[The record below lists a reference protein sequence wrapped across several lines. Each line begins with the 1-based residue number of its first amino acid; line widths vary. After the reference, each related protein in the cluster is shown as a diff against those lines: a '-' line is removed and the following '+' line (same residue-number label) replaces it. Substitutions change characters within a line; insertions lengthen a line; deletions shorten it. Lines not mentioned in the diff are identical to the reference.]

1 MTYCHAPQVA
11 PTDASGTVSLH
22 TSSTSSLVAA
32 LAKAS
37 PLPPARRLLKR
48 ASSLG
53 HALENH
59 PALPKRRRITGKQ
72 GPRIEFVTP
81 VVKHTSSIQ
90 CLSNGPASSPSSHGT
105 GSSLPLERPILILP
119 EVDADDNETQAL
131 YAGYSTHFLKT
142 CYIDRQKIKI
152 WCRSGVMKFH
162 REEVS
167 ALVSVRRKIPVEVRK
182 KTLGRQLQWAC
193 QQYISEMVLSKQKRL
208 ILKIHADFKG
218 DKHAD
223 DRAML
228 VCWLYRKDYH
238 QVLNNGD
245 GSRWIYARCVLLTW
259 QGDFGLIDP
268 SPYKALLDDAE
279 ALTLALTG
287 NDVVVALQSNLGMF
301 SLKVREEYHLANVS
315 YSTELCVETLA
326 KSGTIRVH
334 CHLFLEAKAK
344 KKIACH
350 NPESLRFEG
359 ALPQK
364 RTEDVS
370 SAIGVSS
377 GAQPACGHYYLRMPK
392 IGLIFSGGTQEPFLG
407 YRINAEWIIAY
418 VQNKKLTPSSAR
430 KEILKTF
437 KNTKTHIDN
446 LNYTEA
452 LLHDEMVDKKEKKIV
467 DDFIAALP
475 KLRSFKA
482 ITEWLKHMS
491 EPAMRHKPLVLD
503 GPSQTYK
510 TTAAKTFASNQA
522 NYLEI
527 NCASLVH
534 EPNLRSVKAGCEVIN
549 FDELKAKTFV
559 EQKKLFQGGIGATS
573 LGENTPGGAQAYTR
587 RLNGIKMVI
596 CSNHFKRDVGQLDDD
611 DQDYIWKNIYYVGLG
626 PGETMFEPKTPI
638 PSISSSFDGV
648 TLDAMWFW

>member
-1 MTYCHAPQVA
+1 MFQVV
-11 PTDASGTVSLH
+11 PTDSSGTVTLH
-22 TSSTSSLVAA
+22 PSSTSTLVAA

-37 PLPPARRLLKR
+37 PLPPARRLLRR

-59 PALPKRRRITGKQ
+59 PALPKRRRITVKS
-72 GPRIEFVTP
+72 GPRIEFVVP
-81 VVKHTSSIQ
+81 VLKHTSAIQ
-90 CLSNGPASSPSSHGT
+90 CIATGTPSSTSSHGT
-105 GSSLPLERPILILP
+105 ASSLPLGDPKVILP
-119 EVDADDNETQAL
+119 ELDVDDNETQAL
-131 YAGYSTHFLKT
+131 YAGYSTYFLKT
-142 CYIDRQKIKI
+142 SYIDRQKIKI

-167 ALVSVRRKIPVEVRK
+167 ALISVKRKIPVDVRK

-193 QQYISEMVLSKQKRL
+193 QQYITEMVLSKQKQL

-228 VCWLYRKDYH
+228 ACWLYRKDYH
-238 QVLNNGD
+238 QILNNGD
-245 GSRWIYARCVLLTW
+245 GTRWINARCVLLTW
-259 QGDFGLIDP
+259 QGNFGLIDP
-268 SPYKALLDDAE
+268 SPYKAYLDDAE

-287 NDVVVALQSNLGMF
+287 NDIVVALQSNLEKF
-301 SLKVREEYHLANVS
+301 SLKAREEYHLQSVS
-315 YSTELCVETLA
+315 WSTELCVETLA
-326 KSGTIRVH
+326 KSRTIRVH
-334 CHLFLEAKAK
+334 CHCFLEAKAK

-364 RTEDVS
+364 RTEEVS
-370 SAIGVSS
+370 SAIGVGS

-418 VQNKKLTPSSAR
+418 VQNQKLTASSAR

-452 LLHDEMVDKKEKKIV
+452 LLHDEEVDVREKKIV
-467 DDFIAALP
+467 ADFMKSLP
-475 KLRSFKA
+475 KLRSFTA
-482 ITEWLKHMS
+482 VTEWLKHMS

-503 GPSQTYK
+503 GPSQTFK
-510 TTAAKTFASNQA
+510 TTAAKTFALNQA
-522 NYLEI
+522 NYIEI

-534 EPNLRSVKAGCEVIN
+534 EPNLRVVKAGCEVIN

-559 EQKKLFQGGIGATS
+559 EQKKLFQGGIGPTS

-596 CSNHFKRDVGQLDDD
+596 CSNHFKRDVEKLDDD

-626 PGETMFEPKTPI
+626 PGETMFEAKAPL
-638 PSISSSFDGV
+638 PSTSSSFDHDI
-648 TLDAMWFW
+648 LDGICFW